1 MGKTGY
7 FNFKEVTSSINGV
20 LCEGFAEGDD
30 VIDVTPNSELSA
42 LTVGADGEAAVSA
55 LNDES
60 AEIKMKF
67 LQTSKMNDVLSALAA
82 SRARFPFVLKDN
94 NGTSIAVAETCWV
107 KKKPNLTMGS
117 KQNSREWLL
126 ETGSMNTFVGGNN
139 AA

>member
-7 FNFKEVTSSINGV
+7 YNFKEVTCSFNGV
-20 LCEGFAEGDD
+20 LAEGFAEGDD
-30 VIDVTPNSELSA
+30 VIEVVPSSEIAA

-60 AEIKMKF
+60 AEIKAKF

-94 NGTSIAVAETCWV
+94 NGTSIAVAEVCWV
-107 KKKPNLTMGS
+107 KKRPTLGYGS
-117 KQNSREWLL
+117 KTNAREWLL
-126 ETGSMNTFVGGNN
+126 ETGSVNTFVGGNN